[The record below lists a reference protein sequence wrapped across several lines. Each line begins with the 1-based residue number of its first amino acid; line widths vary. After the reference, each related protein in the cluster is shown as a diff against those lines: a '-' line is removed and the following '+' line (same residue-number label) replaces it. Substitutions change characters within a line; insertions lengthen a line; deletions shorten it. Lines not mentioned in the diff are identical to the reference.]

1 MSNKGETM
9 DNKEIAMDVA
19 KILSGKKAADVMVID
34 VAEKSSFADYFVLAT
49 GGSDRQVGS
58 LANDVLDRM
67 AELGQIGKNVE
78 GKPNSGWMLM
88 DFGDV
93 IVNIFN
99 QEQRDRYNIEKIWG
113 DCCFIEIED

>member
-1 MSNKGETM
+1 M
-9 DNKEIAMDVA
+9 DNKEIAIDLA
-19 KILSGKKAADVMVID
+19 KVLSGKKARDVMVID
-34 VAEKSSFADYFVLAT
+34 VAEKSSFTDFFVLAT

-58 LANDVLDRM
+58 LANDVLDHM
-67 AELGQIGKNVE
+67 AKQGQIGKNIE
-78 GKPNSGWMLM
+78 GKSHSGWILM

-99 QEQRDRYNIEKIWG
+99 QEQRERYSIEKIWG